1 MSPVDGMSDEP
12 PFLHEDEARSL
23 SPPAPMRVSTRVP
36 PQPVASTSRVQLPSV
51 PAPRPTA
58 VSTPSSSASSMS
70 ATVPVVGTLVP
81 RPVQTQ
87 QPSRGRGFP
96 SSFRSSYRHQ
106 FMNLA
111 ARRGASN
118 TSHDQSTHGV
128 SPTVSGSREV
138 VEKVHSPASSEHTS
152 NADASSAQESMPDP
166 VPDSEAPS
174 SRVTSKSASDSE
186 ERTQR
191 APMSVDKGGKARL
204 PASPIL
210 ASHVSSQRHRT
221 IHGIEFLLSRLGAL
235 HRLPH
240 P

>member
-1 MSPVDGMSDEP
+1 MSPVDRMSDEP
-12 PFLHEDEARSL
+12 PFENDYEARSL
-23 SPPAPMRVSTRVP
+23 SPPVPMRVSTRVP
-36 PQPVASTSRVQLPSV
+36 PQPVASTSHVQLPTT

-58 VSTPSSSASSMS
+58 VSTPSSSASSVS

-111 ARRGASN
+111 ARRGGSN
-118 TSHDQSTHGV
+118 TSHGQSTHGV
-128 SPTVSGSREV
+128 SPTASGSRGSVQV
-138 VEKVHSPASSEHTS
+138 VENVHSPASSEHTS

-191 APMSVDKGGKARL
+191 VPMLVEQGDKPRL

-210 ASHVSSQRHRT
+210 ASPHVSS
-221 IHGIEFLLSRLGAL
+221 
-235 HRLPH
+235 
-240 P
+240 